1 MNNTAC
7 GRDKQKN
14 TYYRKCICI
23 LLNYMY
29 LYNIIYIIFIKTIEI
44 LMDFIIT
51 FFSFILSGKEIISF
65 LILVQTVTFDLH
77 FQTLLINQ
85 NQNVDVVYI
94 FILFKLILRCKTKII
109 PKLNKLHTLFL
120 FVDSFSCSIVYR

>member
-1 MNNTAC
+1 
-7 GRDKQKN
+7 
-14 TYYRKCICI
+14 
-23 LLNYMY
+23 
-29 LYNIIYIIFIKTIEI
+29 
-44 LMDFIIT
+44 MDFIFT

-85 NQNVDVVYI
+85 NQSVDGVYI
-94 FILFKLILRCKTKII
+94 FILFKLILRCQTKII

-120 FVDSFSCSIVYR
+120 FVDSYSCPIVYR